1 MSELIPKSAPMMHD
15 IIRVEAGG
23 KLGRATGAAAD
34 DESESEPVEAAPP
47 DVKAVAKNVKSD

>member
-1 MSELIPKSAPMMHD
+1 MHD